1 MKKIVAATLL
11 ACNLCLS
18 SAFGMSDQTHD
29 LIRKVQRCRDK
40 GNINRALKICE
51 DFISNPYIPYAEK
64 VHMIIVMSNL
74 HWHLEDLFGMEMD
87 CQLLKQIALIDSDAR
102 FVLHTEYEID
112 FN

>member
-18 SAFGMSDQTHD
+18 SAFGMTDQTHD
-29 LIRKVQRCRDK
+29 LIQKVFRLRSK
-40 GNINRALKICE
+40 GNVNGCLRICE

-64 VHMIIVMSNL
+64 VHMIIVMSNI
-74 HWHLEDLFGMEMD
+74 HWQLDDSFGMEMD
-87 CQLLKQIALIDSDAR
+87 YQLLKQIALIDSDAR